1 MIVVGI
7 GGEGVRVDR
16 YQVIVHKF
24 VYGERI
30 FGDDKVEEGEK

>member
-1 MIVVGI
+1 MVDGI

-16 YQVIVHKF
+16 YEVIVDKF

-30 FGDDKVEEGEK
+30 FGDDKVEEGEN